1 MLGYAQE
8 QRSLNREQKEAVGLL
23 SIGTFL
29 EFFDFMLYL
38 HMAVLLNDLF
48 FPKGNARV
56 AALLA
61 ATAFCTT
68 YAVRPLG
75 ALVFGYLG
83 DRIGRKSTVII
94 TTSMMALACFT
105 MANLPTYA
113 QIGITASIAITVC
126 RILQGMSSIGEII
139 GAELY
144 ITEITKPPIQYVAVA
159 LIEVIAVLGTTAALG
174 IAFLVTFLGLNWRLA
189 FWFGTIIAIVGIV
202 ARTTLRETPEFID
215 ARLRIKKKLELA
227 SVNEE
232 NLKDNIVYKIK
243 VNKKTALSYFLLDCF
258 WPLCAYFTYFYCGG
272 ILKNSLGYTA
282 EQVISQNFIVSLL
295 QLFSWIILM
304 QLSYKIYPLKILK
317 IKFFIFIPFVLLIP
331 FLMTNAT
338 TPFYIFLIQC
348 FCAMFAPA
356 TTPALPIIFK
366 NFPLFKRFISTGMI
380 YALSRASIYIVSS
393 FGLIYLTEY
402 FKYWG
407 LLFIMIPIAIGYWI
421 LDWTTSFL

>member
-1 MLGYAQE
+1 ML
-8 QRSLNREQKEAVGLL
+8 
-23 SIGTFL
+23 T
-29 EFFDFMLYL
+29 
-38 HMAVLLNDLF
+38 
-48 FPKGNARV
+48 
-56 AALLA
+56 
-61 ATAFCTT
+61 
-68 YAVRPLG
+68 VRPLG

-243 VNKKTALSYFLLDCF
+243 VNKKTALSYFL
-258 WPLCAYFTYFYCGG
+258 
-272 ILKNSLGYTA
+272 N
-282 EQVISQNFIVSLL
+282 
-295 QLFSWIILM
+295 
-304 QLSYKIYPLKILK
+304 
-317 IKFFIFIPFVLLIP
+317 
-331 FLMTNAT
+331 
-338 TPFYIFLIQC
+338 
-348 FCAMFAPA
+348 
-356 TTPALPIIFK
+356 
-366 NFPLFKRFISTGMI
+366 
-380 YALSRASIYIVSS
+380 
-393 FGLIYLTEY
+393 LTHMV
-402 FKYWG
+402 K
-407 LLFIMIPIAIGYWI
+407 
-421 LDWTTSFL
+421 SV